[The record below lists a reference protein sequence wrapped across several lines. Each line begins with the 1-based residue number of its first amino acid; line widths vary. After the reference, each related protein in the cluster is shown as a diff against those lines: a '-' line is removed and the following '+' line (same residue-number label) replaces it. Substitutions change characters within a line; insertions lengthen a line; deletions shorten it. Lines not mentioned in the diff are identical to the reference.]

1 MNMSN
6 YLATALLNQ
15 VFRNTPYTWPTN
27 VYLALYTS
35 NPTGNDTGQEV
46 TGGGYARQQIT
57 FGAPTS
63 ENYTQYH
70 PTTGQQV
77 TVSKRTIK
85 NSADVVMPTAT
96 ADWGQVSHVGIRD
109 AATGGSLLYFGAL
122 ETPRTILVNDIFKM
136 LTGQIVCTL
145 A

>member
-15 VFRNTPYTWPTN
+15 VFRNTAYTRPTT

-35 NPTGNDTGQEV
+35 NPTAADTGQEV
-46 TGGGYARQQIT
+46 SGGAYARQAVT
-57 FGAPTS
+57 FGAPTP
-63 ENYTQYH
+63 ENYTIYH

-85 NSADVVMPTAT
+85 NSADIVLPTAT
-96 ADWGQVSHVGIRD
+96 ADWGQITHMGLRD
-109 AATGGSLLYFGAL
+109 AATGGNLLYFGAL
-122 ETPRTILVNDIFKM
+122 ETPRSILTNDIYKM
-136 LTGQIVCTL
+136 LIGQVVLTL

>member
-6 YLATALLNQ
+6 YLAAALLNQ
-15 VFRNTPYTWPTN
+15 VFRNAAYTRPTKL
-27 VYLALYTS
+27 YLALYIS
-35 NPTGNDTGQEV
+35 NPTGADTGQEV
-46 TGGGYARQQIT
+46 TGGGYVRQEVT
-57 FGAPTS
+57 FGAPTI
-63 ENYTQYH
+63 ENYTIYH

-77 TVSKRTIK
+77 TVSKQTIK

-96 ADWGQVSHVGIRD
+96 ADWGQVSHIGIRD
-109 AATGGSLLYFGAL
+109 AATGGNLLYFGAL
-122 ETPRTILVNDIFKM
+122 ETPRSILSNDIFKM

>member
-15 VFRNTPYTWPTN
+15 VFRNTAYARPAK

-35 NPTGNDTGQEV
+35 NPTAADTGQEV
-46 TGGGYARQQIT
+46 SGGGYVRQEIT
-57 FGAPTS
+57 FGAPTI
-63 ENYTQYH
+63 ETYNIYH
-70 PTTGQQV
+70 PTTGQRV
-77 TVSKRTIK
+77 TVLKPTMK

-96 ADWGQVSHVGIRD
+96 ADWGQVSHIGIRD
-109 AATGGSLLYFGAL
+109 AATGGNLLYFGAL
-122 ETPRTILVNDIFKM
+122 ETPRSILTNDIYKM
-136 LTGQIVCTL
+136 LTGQIVLTL

>member
-6 YLATALLNQ
+6 YLATTLFNQ
-15 VFRNTPYTWPTN
+15 VFRNTAYTRPTK

-35 NPTGNDTGQEV
+35 NPTAADTGQEV
-46 TGGGYARQQIT
+46 TGGGYSRQEVV

-63 ENYTQYH
+63 ENYSIYH
-70 PTTGQQV
+70 PTTGQQI

-96 ADWGQVSHVGIRD
+96 ADWGQVTHMGIRD
-109 AATGGSLLYFGAL
+109 ASTGGNLLYFGAL
-122 ETPRTILVNDIFKM
+122 ETPRSILTNDIFKM
-136 LTGQIVCTL
+136 LTGQIVLTL

>member
-15 VFRNTPYTWPTN
+15 VFRNTAYTRPAK
-27 VYLALYTS
+27 VYIALYTS
-35 NPTGNDTGQEV
+35 NPTAADTGQEV
-46 TGGGYARQQIT
+46 SGGGYIRQEVT

-63 ENYTQYH
+63 ENYQIFH

-77 TVSKRTIK
+77 TVQKRTIK
-85 NSADVVMPTAT
+85 NSADIVMPTAT
-96 ADWGQVSHVGIRD
+96 ADWGQITHMGVRD
-109 AATGGSLLYFGAL
+109 AATGGNLLYFGAL
-122 ETPRTILVNDIFKM
+122 ETPRSILLNDIFKI

>member
-15 VFRNTPYTWPTN
+15 VFRNTAYTQPAK

-35 NPTGNDTGQEV
+35 NPTAADTGQEV
-46 TGGGYARQQIT
+46 SGGGYIRQEVT
-57 FGAPTS
+57 FGSPTS
-63 ENYTQYH
+63 ENYTIYH

-77 TVSKRTIK
+77 TVQKLTIK
-85 NSADVVMPTAT
+85 NSMDIVMSTAT
-96 ADWGQVSHVGIRD
+96 ADWGQITHMGIRD
-109 AATGGSLLYFGAL
+109 AATGGNLLYFGAL
-122 ETPRTILVNDIFKM
+122 ETPRSILTNDIFKM
-136 LTGQIVCTL
+136 LTGQIALTL

>member
-15 VFRNTPYTWPTN
+15 VFRNTAYTRPTK

-35 NPTGNDTGQEV
+35 NPTAADTGQEV
-46 TGGGYARQQIT
+46 TGGGYVRQEVT
-57 FGAPTS
+57 FGAPTN

-85 NSADVVMPTAT
+85 NSADIVMPTAT
-96 ADWGQVSHVGIRD
+96 ADWGQVTHVGIRD
-109 AATGGSLLYFGAL
+109 AATGGNLLYFGAL
-122 ETPRTILVNDIFKM
+122 ETPRSILTNDIFKM
-136 LTGQIVCTL
+136 LMGQIVCTL
-145 A
+145 T